1 MLELRDFALCKIGI
15 VCGGSLE
22 VFLDSRSCLI
32 IRFLQNCRTVSTPAR
47 KRWPWPTFIFMRGLI
62 TSFSKISTKACWVST
77 SVKPVGSRSPLRMY
91 KRIPLF
97 KLSLTVSHAA
107 LVVVGSARKSNDVSM
122 VSALEWSFR
131 KELALNKLG
140 QIRDGFDVRMMTD

>member
-1 MLELRDFALCKIGI
+1 
-15 VCGGSLE
+15 
-22 VFLDSRSCLI
+22 
-32 IRFLQNCRTVSTPAR
+32 
-47 KRWPWPTFIFMRGLI
+47 
-62 TSFSKISTKACWVST
+62 
-77 SVKPVGSRSPLRMY
+77 MY
-91 KRIPLF
+91 KCIPLF

-131 KELALNKLG
+131 KELALNKPG